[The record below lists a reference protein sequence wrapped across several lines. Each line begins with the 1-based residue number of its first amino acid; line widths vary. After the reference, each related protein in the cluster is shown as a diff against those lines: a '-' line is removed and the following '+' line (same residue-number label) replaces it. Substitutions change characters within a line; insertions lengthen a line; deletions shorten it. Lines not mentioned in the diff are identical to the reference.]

1 MHAFEELDMA
11 VTIWERGHWL
21 EIRERPDDASLMGL
35 EMEHGTAID
44 RTAYNMRCLEL
55 ACRRNKAVV
64 GRHGGFSDLF
74 VPISIGGR
82 AESVL
87 VTGPFATE
95 RPTSASVLD
104 SWRALTGRQGHPAD
118 PEFSHYVAVTL
129 STLVLEGSSLVEYQ
143 RLVECVARLMASENP
158 SEDLFR
164 EVEVL
169 RDSLAATRL
178 VDRVWRAAH
187 AMVDGRL
194 TRIWSSAHR
203 ETRLPVLGLSAFPEQ
218 VVVGLFVNRE
228 SERDPVEELLRRD
241 AFQRASVELAR
252 KAGNVI
258 SGQVGDH
265 GVTFL
270 GASSSRGS
278 HERLR
283 RKLLDVAE
291 QASLLARRRFG
302 FALHVGVSTKTT
314 SLLRQYDEAM
324 AAAESALSR
333 GVSVVTASERSLET
347 NPLRRLRRELTMLA
361 EERPDALPAR
371 FDRYLEAV
379 ALRSGHRL
387 EVVRPHLEAAFERL
401 ADSIVGSGALEG
413 RALVAFG
420 ASLERAADESAT
432 LSELFSVY
440 RRALLDL
447 LDSAARPRAA
457 NRDRSLRRAEEYMRQ
472 HYAEGLSLGQVARE
486 AGYAPRYLSALFKR
500 KHRVTFEHYLTQLR
514 IERAKHLLSGT
525 QLTLERVAQLSGF
538 SGRHYFGRVFRQS
551 TGETPH
557 RHRLRTKTM
566 LAAALRERDGVLRSG
581 GAVAR

>member
-1 MHAFEELDMA
+1 MHAFEQLDMA
-11 VTIWERGHWL
+11 MTLWERGHWL
-21 EIRERPDDASLMGL
+21 EIRERPDDTSLMGL
-35 EMEHGTAID
+35 EMEHGAAID
-44 RTAYNMRCLEL
+44 RTAYNMRSLGL
-55 ACRRNKAVV
+55 ACRRKKTVV

-74 VPISIGGR
+74 VPIVIDGR

-129 STLVLEGSSLVEYQ
+129 STLVLDRKHLAQYQ
-143 RLVECVARLMASENP
+143 RLVECVARLMASEDP

-164 EVEVL
+164 EIDVL
-169 RDSLAATRL
+169 SDSLAPTRL
-178 VDRVWRAAH
+178 VERVWQAAH

-203 ETRLPVLGLSAFPEQ
+203 ETRLPALGLTSFPEQ

-228 SERDPVEELLRRD
+228 TERDPVEELLRRE

-252 KAGNVI
+252 KTGNVI
-258 SGQVGDH
+258 SGKVGDH

-270 GASSSRGS
+270 GASAGKGS
-278 HERLR
+278 PERLR
-283 RKLLDVAE
+283 RKLLDVADE
-291 QASLLARRRFG
+291 ASLLARRHFG
-302 FALHVGVSTKTT
+302 FALHVGVSAKTT

-333 GVSVVTASERSLET
+333 GVGLVTTSERSPEA
-347 NPLRRLRRELTMLA
+347 NPLRRLRREMLA
-361 EERPDALPAR
+361 FEDQPDALPAR

-379 ALRSGHRL
+379 ALRAGHRL

-401 ADSIVGSGALEG
+401 AESIVGSGALEG

-432 LSELFSVY
+432 LNELFSVY

-447 LDSAARPRAA
+447 LDTAARPRAA

-472 HYAEGLSLGQVARE
+472 HYAEGITLAKVARE

-514 IERAKHLLSGT
+514 IERAKHLLSRT
-525 QLTLERVAQLSGF
+525 PLTLERVAQLSGF
-538 SGRHYFGRVFRQS
+538 SGRHYFGRVFRQT
-551 TGETPH
+551 TGETPQ
-557 RHRLRTKTM
+557 RHRLRTKSM
-566 LAAALRERDGVLRSG
+566 LAAALREKDAIRTIGGVEVG
-581 GAVAR
+581 